1 MSSPSSR
8 PPRPPAR
15 MILDDPEWSMPQR
28 GIPHGVPRRL
38 RVWMFPDGTRLAVI
52 TDRGPGTPAKT
63 VAELAFVSLHRRWPD
78 NPEKLRIIEHYPPQL
93 QRREFFEE
101 VTLNEAGIP
110 AWHPMSTQQL
120 IAWCGTCVL
129 DDMPELPPDPEFSD
143 VTAMTSRADGLPDG
157 PGIDDSTV
165 ICGYP
170 SSSSEA
176 LVLLETFDGEPLGPL
191 PHYSKDSPE
200 GYGWGYIGTGP
211 SDLARSILVAVLGH
225 GARCNTC
232 DGTGQTREHADD
244 GGEPAEIAR
253 QAQTGLTQ
261 CDRCIGGIY
270 TPWVDRF
277 RREYVARWPID
288 QPWRIA
294 GGEIRAWL
302 ADLNSRPQL

>member
-15 MILDDPEWSMPQR
+15 MIVDDLEWSMPQR
-28 GIPHGVPRRL
+28 GTPCGVPRRL

-52 TDRGPGTPAKT
+52 TDRGTGEPAKT

-78 NPEKLRIIEHYPPQL
+78 NPEKLRIIEHYPRQL
-93 QRREFFEE
+93 HRREFFEE
-101 VTLNEAGIP
+101 VTLDEAGIP
-110 AWHPMSTQQL
+110 VWHPMSTQQL
-120 IAWCGTCVL
+120 ISWCGTGVL

-143 VTAMTSRADGLPDG
+143 VSAIPSPAHDLPDG

-170 SSSSEA
+170 SSSSDA
-176 LVLLETFDGEPLGPL
+176 LVLFETLDGEPLGPL
-191 PHYSKDSPE
+191 PHHIKDSPQ

-211 SDLARSILVAVLGH
+211 SDLARSILVAVLGCD
-225 GARCNTC
+225 ARCKTC
-232 DGTGQTREHADD
+232 GGTGQTRDDADAD
-244 GGEPAEIAR
+244 HPGTVERPTPTRLARCPRCTNGIA
-253 QAQTGLTQ
+253 A
-261 CDRCIGGIY
+261 
-270 TPWVDRF
+270 PWVDRF